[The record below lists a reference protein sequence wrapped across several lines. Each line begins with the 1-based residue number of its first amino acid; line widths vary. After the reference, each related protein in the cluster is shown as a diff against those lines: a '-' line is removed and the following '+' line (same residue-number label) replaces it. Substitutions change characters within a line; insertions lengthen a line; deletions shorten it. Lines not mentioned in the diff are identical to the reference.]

1 MTDNSALEKI
11 IEIKLIQE
19 DAETI
24 LSIMKVVHD
33 PIFAITIMP
42 YYALFVHECQMYLG
56 ETYIKEE
63 FVKQIKDIRNYIK
76 IFDKG
81 LEKSKKRMH
90 FVDSQQDC
98 IFRSSLRLGFTKNW
112 NIHYNLGTYW
122 TENKHVI
129 GNTQMMADFLN
140 VEDMSD
146 TEVIN
151 HRMYNLAK
159 QIGSFAASVKYGLE
173 QINVPP
179 EIAIKN
185 IKTDIGYYCD
195 LNTNRD
201 CNFFVIKNKE
211 LNLYLLNLLCN
222 LNFIKHVLRPMFEN
236 SNSWMF
242 RIEYIVTYY
251 TYRALVRLKNY
262 GDNNNNGQIKKEPL
276 QEAIHIENDI
286 FCSKFRNCM
295 MHYGIQNQEIYL
307 AESADKPLFGMIDTC
322 FDMDFD
328 SYCKEMRGLA
338 NRMTEYLEDCF
349 DFNKVK
355 LKKLGK

>member
-1 MTDNSALEKI
+1 M
-11 IEIKLIQE
+11 IQE

-33 PIFAITIMP
+33 PIFAMTIMP

-56 ETYIKEE
+56 RTYIKED

-76 IFDKG
+76 IFDNG
-81 LEKSKKRMH
+81 FEKSKKRIH
-90 FVDSQQDC
+90 FVDSQQDS
-98 IFRSSLRLGFTKNW
+98 IFRSSLRFGFTKNW

-129 GNTQMMADFLN
+129 GNTQMIADFLS

-146 TEVIN
+146 AEAIN

-159 QIGSFAASVKYGLE
+159 QIGSFVSSVKYELE
-173 QINVPP
+173 QVNVPP
-179 EIAIKN
+179 EIVIKD
-185 IKTDIGYYCD
+185 IRSDIGYYCD
-195 LNTNRD
+195 LNTNRS
-201 CNFFVIKNKE
+201 CHFFIINNKE

-222 LNFIKHVLRPMFEN
+222 LNFIKYILSPMFEN

-251 TYRALVRLKNY
+251 TYRALVRLKNHS
-262 GDNNNNGQIKKEPL
+262 DNSNEVQIGSGTLLDAIFRKNG
-276 QEAIHIENDI
+276 I

-295 MHYGIQNQEIYL
+295 MHYGIQNQGVVLQENI
-307 AESADKPLFGMIDTC
+307 EKPLFGMIDIC
-322 FDMDFD
+322 FDGMDFD
-328 SYCKEMRGLA
+328 TYCKEMRGLEKL
-338 NRMTEYLEDCF
+338 MMEYLEGY
-349 DFNKVK
+349 FNFNNVK
-355 LKKLGK
+355 LEKLRM